1 MSKKDKKRAVEAITI
16 AERLYKRD
24 RVKFKECFAWIGLM
38 VRQEKD
44 AALVLAA
51 IKRLEEKA
59 REGGPAGEVMEY
71 LQGTMR
77 RLEEEG
83 APAKAKAVETLGQI
97 MDRAAM
103 LREKKNA

>member
-1 MSKKDKKRAVEAITI
+1 MSQKEKKLAVEVIAI

-24 RVKFKECFAWIGLM
+24 RVKFKDCFAWIGRM
-38 VRQEKD
+38 ARQQKSP
-44 AALVLAA
+44 AFMLQAMR
-51 IKRLEEKA
+51 RLEEKA
-59 REGGPAGEVMEY
+59 AAGALAGEAIEY

-77 RLEEEG
+77 RLEEKS